1 MHANTA
7 RRTGII
13 ERSKPQ
19 HLLYMSRGK
28 YVKSDAQCLSRHIA
42 LIRRVCARRSPAKC
56 GSNHRPPGGPSLDSR
71 SMGVKYYTHFVL
83 TGEAAAGSDQEFSGV
98 VEVNQA
104 TDQRYETKEI
114 EALLARNFDLRSSDV
129 RLINWARLQ

>member
-1 MHANTA
+1 MSSVA
-7 RRTGII
+7 RPKGISPRITGI
-13 ERSKPQ
+13 RSVTRKVGPGKLCSQ
-19 HLLYMSRGK
+19 SQTVRG
-28 YVKSDAQCLSRHIA
+28 
-42 LIRRVCARRSPAKC
+42 
-56 GSNHRPPGGPSLDSR
+56 PGPYTPEP
-71 SMGVKYYTHFVL
+71 MGVKYYTHFVL

-98 VEVNQA
+98 VEVSQA

>member
-1 MHANTA
+1 MKRGQTVEEITDV
-7 RRTGII
+7 RRT
-13 ERSKPQ
+13 
-19 HLLYMSRGK
+19 H
-28 YVKSDAQCLSRHIA
+28 
-42 LIRRVCARRSPAKC
+42 
-56 GSNHRPPGGPSLDSR
+56 SLDSC

-83 TGEAAAGSDQEFSGV
+83 TGEATAGSDQEFSGV

-114 EALLARNFDLRSSDV
+114 EALLARNFDLRSNEV

>member
-1 MHANTA
+1 M
-7 RRTGII
+7 
-13 ERSKPQ
+13 PW
-19 HLLYMSRGK
+19 GK
-28 YVKSDAQCLSRHIA
+28 YVKSEEPAEFRNILHRFGP
-42 LIRRVCARRSPAKC
+42 CARAARRQTVEAITDHSP
-56 GSNHRPPGGPSLDSR
+56 PTPYTPTP
-71 SMGVKYYTHFVL
+71 MGVKYYTHFVL

-114 EALLARNFDLRSSDV
+114 EALLARNFDLRSGDV